1 MTDEEFYK
9 ELRRRVK
16 KLCLGPFGGL
26 DYSKDKEP
34 KEKDQDR

>member
-26 DYSKDKEP
+26 DYSKDKES
-34 KEKDQDR
+34 KDKGEGR